1 MNNQD
6 AEILVTIMQYS
17 IQILVLYWF
26 TYKIISICKGADSF
40 VKWLKK

>member
-1 MNNQD
+1 MNQQD

-26 TYKIISICKGADSF
+26 VCKIIGIYNGADSF